1 MSAMF
6 DLIAKAV
13 ARLRASQRVA
23 HEFDGCSRE
32 EIEQIAHDVGVS
44 PNELRIL
51 AERSADSASGLP
63 RMMVAL
69 GIDGEQVKAHEPQ
82 VMRDLER
89 LCSGCRDKGRC
100 ERDLAGGTAPAHYHD
115 YCPNNFTL
123 DAIKAEQ
130 SGTL

>member
-6 DLIAKAV
+6 DLIAKGV
-13 ARLRASQRVA
+13 ARLRATQRVSN
-23 HEFDGCSRE
+23 EFDRCSPD
-32 EIEQIAHDVGVS
+32 EIELMAHDAGVS
-44 PNELRIL
+44 VSELRQL

-63 RMMVAL
+63 RMMTAL
-69 GIDGEQVKAHEPQ
+69 GVDGDEVRTREPQ

-89 LCSGCRDKGRC
+89 LCSGCQDKGRC
-100 ERDLAGGTAPAHYHD
+100 ERDLANGSAPAHYHE

-123 DAIKAEQ
+123 DALKAEQ